1 MIASPRLSPPWMLP
15 LPYVSSLSLLELCEQ
30 VQRSSGEAS
39 GRDGTLSW
47 ERAAGC
53 RYHIQGCSELTRIA
67 SLPPRAPAHPDPPP
81 WAGSRLVRTHA
92 QGHREAAPPYCLS
105 FSPQL
110 A

>member
-81 WAGSRLVRTHA
+81 MGGLPACQDSRSRTQGSCSTV
-92 QGHREAAPPYCLS
+92 LS
-105 FSPQL
+105 VL
-110 A
+110 